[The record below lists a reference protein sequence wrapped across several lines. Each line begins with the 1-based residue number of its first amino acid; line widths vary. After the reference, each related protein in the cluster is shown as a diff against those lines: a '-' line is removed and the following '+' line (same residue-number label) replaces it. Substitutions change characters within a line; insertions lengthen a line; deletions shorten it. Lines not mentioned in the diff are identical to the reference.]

1 LYYNHRGFG
10 LSFSLNSQVP
20 DAEHLN
26 HHRDFSGRLD
36 GIQLVTIQPRE
47 MIEIRLDH
55 NFKRNEEFVIGNWV
69 DVGQI
74 MGKVNGI

>member
-1 LYYNHRGFG
+1 
-10 LSFSLNSQVP
+10 
-20 DAEHLN
+20 
-26 HHRDFSGRLD
+26 
-36 GIQLVTIQPRE
+36 VTIQPRE